1 MQTFQLLKVGV
12 GTVITLGVSSSA
24 VWGNPSALASHPHRG
39 IPHGGTPQWQ
49 PSDVRS
55 LAIGQP
61 TPIAPTTL
69 GSVQFLTATQLTA
82 VNRPTA
88 LIVPFLNQALPSFE
102 GAVSQPGFPTQLG
115 LPTIDHSLTLAAIA
129 AEAAT
134 LASPVAD
141 VDASAHPPAVEATPA
156 KAAIPQVNTPA
167 LAPSPPIEAG
177 DQPVGGQAEV
187 VVNLQAPQVD
197 VKAEV
202 VEPEDATVDTQAV
215 VPATISVE
223 VAAPI
228 VDGDSHPEVL
238 EADTVDAVN
247 DAVDASPELEAA
259 VLTEPATARST
270 RPSFSVQRKALT
282 PQSDANPAALTVT
295 VANAVEAPAA
305 GERET
310 VDESGATEAG
320 VAVDGVEEPIVPVA
334 EAAGETEAAP
344 AIAATH
350 EATEAGDTAV
360 SEEANAGEAS
370 AHVIDDATDDATPD
384 LEATTPT
391 HAPTQIAE
399 AAPTP
404 VPQTELPE
412 ARELQERQTDD
423 RAEAIQPKAVSVNEP
438 MDSQGPLPELNPNPN
453 LLYLPDKPE
462 EVQIQLTQPI
472 NLRQAVEQALSNNLT
487 LRDNQLRL
495 DRSLAQLRE
504 AQAAWHPTVNLQSVL
519 QRVDSSSAER
529 TNRIRARNAN
539 PLNNLLG
546 TADTVNRALTGR
558 IGIDWAVFTS
568 GRRMANI
575 RAARQQVRIS
585 ELEVKRQTDAIIL
598 DVSNSYFD
606 LQETD
611 AQVRIAEAAV
621 NSAQQSLRDA
631 QLQFDAGVG
640 TRFDV
645 LQAEVQLANQKQNLT
660 NRLAQQQI
668 ARRQLSQQLNVP
680 QTVNLVASSRVE
692 VAGTWK
698 IPLEE
703 TIIQAYE
710 NRPGLEQRLAERE
723 LRRQQRRAE
732 LAATLPQIGAFAD
745 YDVLKNL
752 DDGIGLTDGNTVGVR
767 LDWRLYDGGA
777 ARARARQR
785 SIEAEIAEVGFSDIR
800 NQIRFEVER
809 AYSNLLSNF
818 ENIDTARVAVNQAE
832 EALRLARL
840 RFQAGVGTQTDVI
853 NSETDLTNARG
864 NLLQAVIN
872 YNRSLATLER
882 AVSLPIAESQTI
894 NNEGRG
900 TPINGGGSGS

>member
-1 MQTFQLLKVGV
+1 MQTFQLLTVGV
-12 GTVITLGVSSSA
+12 GTVMTLGMSSSA
-24 VWGNPSALASHPHRG
+24 VWGNPSAFASRPHPGVVHAAV
-39 IPHGGTPQWQ
+39 PQLQ

-55 LAIGQP
+55 VALRQP
-61 TPIAPTTL
+61 APIAPQTL
-69 GSVQFLTATQLTA
+69 GAAQFLTAAKLTSA
-82 VNRPTA
+82 NPPTA
-88 LIVPFLNQALPSFE
+88 LITPFLNPALPSL
-102 GAVSQPGFPTQLG
+102 GVAAPQSG
-115 LPTIDHSLTLAAIA
+115 LPPQFVSPAGGHFWALAM
-129 AEAAT
+129 EPENPT
-134 LASPVAD
+134 
-141 VDASAHPPAVEATPA
+141 VEAKAITPETM
-156 KAAIPQVNTPA
+156 P
-167 LAPSPPIEAG
+167 
-177 DQPVGGQAEV
+177 
-187 VVNLQAPQVD
+187 
-197 VKAEV
+197 
-202 VEPEDATVDTQAV
+202 
-215 VPATISVE
+215 VE
-223 VAAPI
+223 VGAPI
-228 VDGDSHPEVL
+228 VDAAGHLEVL
-238 EADTVDAVN
+238 AANVDAPP
-247 DAVDASPELEAA
+247 DLEA
-259 VLTEPATARST
+259 VVPTGPAAARST
-270 RPSFSVQRKALT
+270 GMSLSPQSGALT
-282 PQSDANPAALTVT
+282 PKADNADNNNEAAL
-295 VANAVEAPAA
+295 VAVSNAVDSPAA
-305 GERET
+305 GELETAGETEADEAVVT
-310 VDESGATEAG
+310 VDGTGKPMAAAG
-320 VAVDGVEEPIVPVA
+320 ETR
-334 EAAGETEAAP
+334 GETEAAP
-344 AIAATH
+344 AIAKTH
-350 EATEAGDTAV
+350 EATQVGDTAV
-360 SEEANAGEAS
+360 SES
-370 AHVIDDATDDATPD
+370 AEEGAAPDEVTDNPTPD
-384 LEATTPT
+384 LEAATPA
-391 HAPTQIAE
+391 HAPARRAE
-399 AAPTP
+399 TAPSP
-404 VPQTELPE
+404 APQTALPE
-412 ARELQERQTDD
+412 ARELQEKQAGD
-423 RAEAIQPKAVSVNEP
+423 RAEAINPKAVSVNEP
-438 MDSQGPLPELNPNPN
+438 MDSQGPLPELNPNPDR
-453 LLYLPDKPE
+453 LYLPNKPE

-472 NLRQAVEQALSNNLT
+472 TLRQAVEQALSNNLT
-487 LRDNQLRL
+487 LQDTQLRL
-495 DRSLAQLRE
+495 DRSRAQLRE

-546 TADTVNRALTGR
+546 TADTVNRTLTGR

-585 ELEVKRQTDAIIL
+585 ELEVKRQTDTIIL

-606 LQETD
+606 LQEAD

-631 QLQFDAGVG
+631 QLQFNAGVG

-645 LQAEVQLANQKQNLT
+645 LQAEVQLANEKQNLT

-668 ARRQLSQQLNVP
+668 ARRQLSQRLNVP

-710 NRPGLEQRLAERE
+710 NRPGLAQRLAERE

-777 ARARARQR
+777 SRARARQR
-785 SIEAEIAEVGFSDIR
+785 SIEAEIAEVGFADIR

-818 ENIDTARVAVNQAE
+818 ENIDTAKVAVTQAE

-882 AVSLPIAESQTI
+882 AVSLPIAESQSI
-894 NNEGRG
+894 NESG